1 MADYLRSEQMR
12 RDRARGVLLAAA
24 CGDALGVPY
33 EFQPTLKKSEIPEM
47 IGGGLGDYEP
57 GEYSDDTQMQVV
69 IAKVAARGADLR
81 SDDALRAV
89 AEGFLDWAASG
100 ATDIG
105 AQTRAVLSAARGST
119 DPLDAVRAAAH
130 TTHERTG
137 RSAGNGS
144 LMRTS
149 VLALAYLNDRQALA
163 EAARAVSSLTHY
175 DPVAGE
181 ACVLWCEAV
190 RTAVLYGTTED
201 GLLQGPALGLDLLDE
216 DAAQR
221 WKGWLEEA
229 GSQRPQTFVPNGYV
243 VRALQAAWSAVQ
255 SIPIPEDNPGRHLGR
270 ALYAAVR
277 VGDDTDTVAAI
288 AGALLGAH
296 WGASSIYPVW
306 LEAVHGWPGSLR
318 ESDLTALCDAIVDTH
333 GGFPDDAA

>member
-12 RDRARGVLLAAA
+12 RDRARGVLLGAA

-33 EFQPTLKKSEIPEM
+33 EFQPPLRKSQLPDM
-47 IGGGLGDYEP
+47 IGGGLGPYEP

-69 IAKVAARGADLR
+69 IAKVAASGADLR
-81 SDDALRAV
+81 SDEALRAV
-89 AEGFLDWAASG
+89 AAGFLDWAVHGAS
-100 ATDIG
+100 DMG
-105 AQTRAVLSAARGST
+105 AQTRAVLAAADGGV
-119 DPLDAVRAAAH
+119 DPLAAMREGAR

-149 VLALAYLNDRQALA
+149 VIALAYLNDRHALA
-163 EAARAVSSLTHY
+163 EAARAISSLTHY
-175 DPVAGE
+175 DPVAAD

-190 RTAVLYGTTED
+190 RTAVLNGTTSE
-201 GLLQGPALGLDLLDE
+201 GPVPSPALGLDLLDT

-221 WKGWLEEA
+221 WKGWLEDAE
-229 GSQRPQTFVPNGYV
+229 SQRPQTFAPNGYV
-243 VRALQAAWSAVQ
+243 VPALQAAWSAIQ
-255 SIPIPEDNPGRHLGR
+255 SIPIPEDNPGRHYGR

-288 AGALLGAH
+288 AGALLGAT
-296 WGASSIYPVW
+296 WGADSIYDQWREV
-306 LEAVHGWPGSLR
+306 VHGWPDLR
-318 ESDLTALCDAIVDTH
+318 QADLTALCDTIVDAH
-333 GGFPDDAA
+333 GGFPEDAA